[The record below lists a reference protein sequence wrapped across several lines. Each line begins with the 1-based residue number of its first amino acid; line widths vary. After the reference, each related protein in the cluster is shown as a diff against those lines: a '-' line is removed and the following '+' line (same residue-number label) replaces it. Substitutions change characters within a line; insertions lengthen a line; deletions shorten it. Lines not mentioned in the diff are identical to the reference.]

1 MKKTERL
8 NQEIDELSK
17 IKKSINEIKRNYQI
31 MNNNLEMKKD
41 VRKMIDILD
50 KIYMIDILD
59 KIYVEIFDNTHNLQL
74 FQMYGDFYLPTISKM
89 ISRYNNLINK
99 NIKSADVQELLGNI
113 ESSIKK
119 LNVHFQNKY
128 NSFFEDE
135 IIDLDADIKV
145 LLKELNNK

>member
-1 MKKTERL
+1 MEKINE
-8 NQEIDELSK
+8 EIDELIK
-17 IKKSINEIKRNYQI
+17 IKISIYEIKKCYQEI
-31 MNNNLEMKKD
+31 PNNLEIKKD
-41 VRKMIDILD
+41 VRDMIAILD
-50 KIYMIDILD
+50 KIYIELFNHSE
-59 KIYVEIFDNTHNLQL
+59 KLQL
-74 FQMYGDFYLPTISKM
+74 FRMYGDFYLPTISKM

-113 ESSIKK
+113 ESSITK

>member
-50 KIYMIDILD
+50 KIYILIILI
-59 KIYVEIFDNTHNLQL
+59 IYNYFECMEIFICLQ
-74 FQMYGDFYLPTISKM
+74 F
-89 ISRYNNLINK
+89 
-99 NIKSADVQELLGNI
+99 
-113 ESSIKK
+113 
-119 LNVHFQNKY
+119 
-128 NSFFEDE
+128 
-135 IIDLDADIKV
+135 
-145 LLKELNNK
+145 LK

>member
-1 MKKTERL
+1 
-8 NQEIDELSK
+8 
-17 IKKSINEIKRNYQI
+17 
-31 MNNNLEMKKD
+31 
-41 VRKMIDILD
+41 
-50 KIYMIDILD
+50 
-59 KIYVEIFDNTHNLQL
+59 
-74 FQMYGDFYLPTISKM
+74 M